1 MLRTVSSPPWFYKL
15 ISKTYCLRFYWNFH
29 NGTCG
34 KSDNLYKV
42 ILNVC
47 SPEMQQQIKKGRKVA
62 FHSFLLVLFI
72 LHWVPT
78 VSLKNI
84 HNKLSFMYLISQTS
98 IFYKREWVVE
108 YVCTKEKYVWKRSA
122 DLCQVH
128 CIHQTNHLSPKGD
141 MLFRNNLNTNNRVGC
156 YLVNLNIFG
165 KIIYFGN

>member
-1 MLRTVSSPPWFYKL
+1 M
-15 ISKTYCLRFYWNFH
+15 RFYWSFH

-47 SPEMQQQIKKGRKVA
+47 SPGTAAANKKGRKVA
-62 FHSFLLVLFI
+62 FYSYSSSAF
-72 LHWVPT
+72 LHWIPT

-98 IFYKREWVVE
+98 IFYKQEWVVE

-128 CIHQTNHLSPKGD
+128 CIHQTNHLSLKGG
-141 MLFRNNLNTNNRVGC
+141 MLFRNNLNTNNRVGS
-156 YLVNLNIFG
+156 YLVNKKCF
-165 KIIYFGN
+165 